1 MKQKFTITIA
11 DIEINIISEGS
22 SADVE
27 AVVNR
32 VDRRIREIC
41 LKSPRISKTEAA
53 LLCALELCSE
63 RDALQ
68 KKAGEN
74 TEDVELLRAE
84 YAKAT
89 AKIAELEA
97 ALAEKSAACESAM
110 GSKEDFEIL
119 KEEYLSNKAKLDKAE
134 AKIAAMTE
142 KHEAALAAQKERYES
157 AAAAQKEKAD
167 GRVAIMKEKYEA
179 KIASLRARLDDAKK
193 DEAKARQLT
202 IDTDT
207 APTVVVTPVED
218 ESEAADVPADE
229 SASGAAPL
237 PTEGIKPKGSGKNS
251 KVGSMFEL
259 LTFNDV

>member
-53 LLCALELCSE
+53 LLCAMELCSE

-68 KKAGEN
+68 KRAGEN

-84 YAKAT
+84 YAKASS
-89 AKIAELEA
+89 KIAQLEA
-97 ALAEKSAACESAM
+97 ELAEKSAACESAM

-119 KEEYLSNKAKLDKAE
+119 KEEYLSTKAKLDKAE
-134 AKIAAMTE
+134 AKIASMTE
-142 KHEAALAAQKERYES
+142 KHEAALAAQKERYET

-167 GRVAIMKEKYEA
+167 GRINIMKEKYEA
-179 KIASLRARLDDAKK
+179 KINSLRARLDDAKAT
-193 DEAKARQLT
+193 DAKARQLT
-202 IDTDT
+202 IDVP
-207 APTVVVTPVED
+207 APTVVATPIDD
-218 ESEAADVPADE
+218 EPEEAEAPADE
-229 SASGAAPL
+229 TAPL
-237 PTEGIKPKGSGKNS
+237 PTEGLKSKGGKN